1 MARCIGAPDRATT
14 TGRDIHSMADFRW
27 YGHNCFRIR
36 TKEGTVLTDPVG
48 RNTGY
53 TFSAKP
59 TADVVTVSHDHPGH
73 NNLKAIKDDYALID
87 GPGEYEIHEIF
98 VYGFR
103 SYHDDSKGE
112 QNGYNTIFVIEVEGM
127 RIAHLGDLGHAL
139 TPELTQALENVDVLL
154 VPAGGGDGIISPEQA
169 AKIIGT
175 IEPNVVIPMQFATSR
190 GDKNRAGIDEL
201 AQQMGM
207 DVPEAVDKVS
217 LRSSD
222 FSDAMTFL
230 LMNPTA

>member
-1 MARCIGAPDRATT
+1 
-14 TGRDIHSMADFRW
+14 MADFRW

-36 TKEGTVLTDPVG
+36 AKEGTLLTDPLG
-48 RNTGY
+48 RDTGY
-53 TFSAKP
+53 TFGAKP

-73 NNLKAIKDDYALID
+73 NNVKAIKDDYALIN

-103 SYHDDSKGE
+103 SYHDASKGE
-112 QNGYNTIFVIEVEGM
+112 EHGYNTIFVIEVEGM
-127 RIAHLGDLGHAL
+127 RIAHLGDLGHGL

-175 IEPNVVIPMQFATSR
+175 IEPNVVIPMQFATAK
-190 GDKNRAGIDEL
+190 GDKNRARIDEL
-201 AQQMGM
+201 AQHLGI
-207 DVPEAVDKVS
+207 DLPEPVDKIS
-217 LRSSD
+217 IRSTD
-222 FSDAMTFL
+222 FGEAMSFV